1 MAKELKTAAWGS
13 LCSCRAIIDSCWQI
27 IAHRCRCWRIIKDGY
42 CCLYTHCLLTLLAS
56 SLWRLNFFYW
66 NALQLLFEPDAHND
80 LLNLFKNHQDA
91 SDLHFSLR
99 LWMFLRCH
107 HLHTVPNFY
116 FLSKKSLLLFVRFL
130 FYESIWRSK
139 IIGINCILYSMLQ
152 VLARCRFHHFATVWV
167 TINVFIISKFF
178 TNNVDLDLIC
188 SFPHNHYIWI
198 LLLAISKYWR
208 YFRVYIKNI

>member
-42 CCLYTHCLLTLLAS
+42 CCLYTHCLLTLASS

-91 SDLHFSLR
+91 SDLHFSLHLR
-99 LWMFLRCH
+99 MFFRCH
-107 HLHTVPNFY
+107 FFMGLNCQAISY
-116 FLSKKSLLLFVRFL
+116 QISFLCLEKKSYNNKSPLEMVLCNAIHQRPINSSRPQSSIENLLFAVGVKQIEVCRRFTSKHEKP
-130 FYESIWRSK
+130 FWEIKKGFGKSTFDNQCRSS
-139 IIGINCILYSMLQ
+139 CYQ
-152 VLARCRFHHFATVWV
+152 
-167 TINVFIISKFF
+167 
-178 TNNVDLDLIC
+178 
-188 SFPHNHYIWI
+188 
-198 LLLAISKYWR
+198 
-208 YFRVYIKNI
+208 

>member
-66 NALQLLFEPDAHND
+66 NALQILFEPDAHND

-99 LWMFLRCH
+99 LWMFFRCH
-107 HLHTVPNFY
+107 HFTLFQTFIFCPKSQFYYLFRISANFQ
-116 FLSKKSLLLFVRFL
+116 LFVYILVRFVHISNHFGIYGL
-130 FYESIWRSK
+130 K
-139 IIGINCILYSMLQ
+139 IYLCHS
-152 VLARCRFHHFATVWV
+152 VHFMIAKLPSTWL
-167 TINVFIISKFF
+167 S
-178 TNNVDLDLIC
+178 
-188 SFPHNHYIWI
+188 
-198 LLLAISKYWR
+198 
-208 YFRVYIKNI
+208 